1 MSSCNYKD
9 YAAKIWTSHLL
20 IYIPTL
26 PRCHFP
32 ELNYYQLQKAQA
44 QAQAQAHAHAHAN
57 AHALAQAQTWA
68 QT

>member
-1 MSSCNYKD
+1 MSSYDYKN
-9 YAAKIWTSHLL
+9 YAAEIWISHLL

-44 QAQAQAHAHAHAN
+44 QAQAQAHAHVHAN